1 MTTDIKK
8 YDFKAGLSQEFEI
21 LDLSLLYTKAKS
33 ILTNPHRSG
42 FYHIIWF
49 QDCNVTHLVDFN
61 PIKIKPHSLL
71 FLNKDIVHRF
81 DNKEHL
87 KGKIILFTDTFF
99 CKTEADVR
107 FLRKSILFNDLLSV
121 SQIHLENQSE
131 LFQTILQLMATELEI
146 TTDDLQA
153 TILQNFLHNFLLL
166 SEREIRNQNF
176 IKIKKGPDLDYVIL
190 FKDLLE
196 ANYKSQKQ
204 VNYYAKQIIISEKRL
219 NQATTKVLGKSP
231 KELIDERVLLEAKR
245 ILAHTTESVKE
256 IAYCLG
262 FEEPTNFIKYFKK
275 HTATTPTEF
284 RELNAMA

>member
-1 MTTDIKK
+1 MAIDIKK
-8 YDFKAGLSQEFEI
+8 YDFKSGLSQEFEI
-21 LDLSLLYTKAKS
+21 LDLSILYTKAKS

-49 QDCNVTHLVDFN
+49 QDCNVTHLIDFN
-61 PIKIKPHSLL
+61 QITIKPHSLL
-71 FLNKDIVHRF
+71 FLSKDIVHRF
-81 DNKEHL
+81 DDKEQL

-99 CKTEADVR
+99 GKTEADIR

-121 SQIHLENQSE
+121 SQIQIENQSE
-131 LFQTILQLMATELEI
+131 LFKSLVQLMETELQMV
-146 TTDDLQA
+146 TDDLQA
-153 TILQNFLHNFLLL
+153 AILQNFLHNFLLL
-166 SEREIRNQNF
+166 SERELRNQNF
-176 IKIKKGPDLDYVIL
+176 TKIKKGADLDYVML

-196 ANYKSQKQ
+196 VNYKNQKQ

-256 IAYCLG
+256 IAYQLG

-275 HTATTPTEF
+275 HSSITPTEF
-284 RELNAMA
+284 REQNALA